1 MDGKGFL
8 DKGQQAVLERF
19 FKEEKIWYP
28 DYWYLCFAGGLMLVP
43 AMFLFIM
50 PFQIWEGDYTSVL
63 VVLVL
68 ELAGLEVY
76 LGRYVSFRAEGK
88 IKDVYEVLQFLPL
101 SRCQFKRYRIGKLF
115 RLCLK
120 LTGTAAI
127 CQTAFA
133 GVFMHTF
140 SIGNILMPVLLCF
153 LVPMVIACCQR
164 NYMC

>member
-8 DKGQQAVLERF
+8 DKGQQAVLEQF

-28 DYWYLCFAGGLMLVP
+28 DYWYLCFAGGLMLAP

-68 ELAGLEVY
+68 ELIGVETY

-88 IKDVYEVLQFLPL
+88 IKDVYEVLRFLPV
-101 SRCQFKRYRIGKLF
+101 SRCQFKRYRIGKLLG
-115 RLCLK
+115 LCLK
-120 LTGTAAI
+120 LAGTAVI
-127 CQTAFA
+127 CQTVFA

-140 SIGNILMPVLLCF
+140 SVGNILMPAVCCF
-153 LVPMVIACCQR
+153 LVPVAIAGGYLWR
-164 NYMC
+164 K

>member
-8 DKGQQAVLERF
+8 DKGQQAVLEQF

-28 DYWYLCFAGGLMLVP
+28 DYWYLCFAGGLMLAP

-68 ELAGLEVY
+68 ELIGVETY

-88 IKDVYEVLQFLPL
+88 IRDVYEVLQFLPV
-101 SRCQFKRYRIGKLF
+101 SRRQFNRYRMGRLF

-120 LTGTAAI
+120 LTGTAAL
-127 CQTAFA
+127 CQTVFA

-153 LVPMVIACCQR
+153 LVPMVIVGGYLFR
-164 NYMC
+164 R